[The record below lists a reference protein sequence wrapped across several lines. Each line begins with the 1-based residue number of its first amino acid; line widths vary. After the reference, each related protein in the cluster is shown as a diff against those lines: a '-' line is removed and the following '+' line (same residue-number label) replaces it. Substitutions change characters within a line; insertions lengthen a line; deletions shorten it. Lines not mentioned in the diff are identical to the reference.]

1 MYLTEE
7 EARQR
12 WCPYGHQATLFREYD
27 NRGGYNDAAIGGV
40 NRVPQGDVP
49 ACLASQ
55 CMAWR
60 FATPKPL
67 RDIDLVTSDV
77 VDQEP
82 RRGYCGAFGTPAHG
96 D

>member
-1 MYLTEE
+1 MFLTED
-7 EARQR
+7 EARGY
-12 WCPYGHQATLFREYD
+12 WCPLGRQVGCVDRYQTTYVVGS
-27 NRGGYNDAAIGGV
+27 V
-40 NRVPQGDVP
+40 NRVDHGDVP

-60 FATPKPL
+60 WATPKPL

-77 VDQEP
+77 VDPEP
-82 RRGYCGAFGTPAHG
+82 RRGYCGAFGVPQHG

>member
-7 EARQR
+7 EARTR
-12 WCPYGHQATLFREYD
+12 WCPLGHQPCILPLDHTHQTYAAV
-27 NRGGYNDAAIGGV
+27 GGI

-60 FATPKPL
+60 WATPKPL

>member
-1 MYLTEE
+1 MHLTEE

-12 WCPYGHQATLFREYD
+12 WCPLGRQIGCMDQRH
-27 NRGGYNDAAIGGV
+27 GGTTHVVGGV
-40 NRVPQGDVP
+40 NRVDHGDVP
-49 ACLASQ
+49 ACIASQ

-60 FATPKPL
+60 WATPKVL

-77 VDQEP
+77 VDPEP
-82 RRGYCGAFGTPAHG
+82 RRGYCGAFGVPQHG